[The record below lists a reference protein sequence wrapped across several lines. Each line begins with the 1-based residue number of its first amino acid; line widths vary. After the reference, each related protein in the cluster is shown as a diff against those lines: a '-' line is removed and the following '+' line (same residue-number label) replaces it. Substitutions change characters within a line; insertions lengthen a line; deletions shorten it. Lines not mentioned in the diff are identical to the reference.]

1 MIYKSFLIE
10 KDINLIKNNIALFY
24 GENLGLKN
32 NFKDKIK
39 KKFSKSEI
47 LNFSQDDIM
56 NNEEL
61 LFKEILNISLFNEQ
75 KVFFVNQANDKILEL
90 IKKIELKINSQ
101 KLFLFSEVLDKKSKL
116 RNYFEKSK
124 DLGILPCYEDNEI
137 TLKRIISEKLKEF
150 SGVSNQAL
158 NTILDNCG
166 LDRFKIENELS
177 KIVSYFENKQINEIE
192 LERILDSRTNDSF
205 DDLKNQALIGNKDKT
220 NKLIGDTVLETEKNI
235 LYLNLV
241 NQRLI
246 KLLEVSKNKKKGDLE
261 EAISK
266 IRPPVFWKD
275 KPIFYL
281 QAKKWNQDKVKK
293 MLDKTYNLELKMKSN
308 SSIDQRVLIKKLII
322 DLCNLANAS

>member
-124 DLGILPCYEDNEI
+124 DLGILPCYADNEI

-192 LERILDSRTNDSF
+192 LEKILYSRTNDSF

-281 QAKKWNQDKVKK
+281 QAKKWDQDKVKK